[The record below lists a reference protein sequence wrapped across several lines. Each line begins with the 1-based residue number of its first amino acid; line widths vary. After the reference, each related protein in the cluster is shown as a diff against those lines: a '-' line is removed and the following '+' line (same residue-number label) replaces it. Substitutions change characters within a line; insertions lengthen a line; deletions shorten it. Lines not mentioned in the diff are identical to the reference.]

1 MSARFLT
8 CGLPE
13 QGSRKADNA
22 LLLFFKLS
30 DGRTERREFDVTE
43 IVRGAADPLN
53 VSIEIDSVTLPYAPT
68 VVGGGGFDPS
78 VVGWTTV
85 TINFNV

>member
-1 MSARFLT
+1 M
-8 CGLPE
+8 
-13 QGSRKADNA
+13 
-22 LLLFFKLS
+22 
-30 DGRTERREFDVTE
+30 TE
-43 IVRGAADPLN
+43 IVRGAADSLN

-85 TINFNV
+85 TVNFNV